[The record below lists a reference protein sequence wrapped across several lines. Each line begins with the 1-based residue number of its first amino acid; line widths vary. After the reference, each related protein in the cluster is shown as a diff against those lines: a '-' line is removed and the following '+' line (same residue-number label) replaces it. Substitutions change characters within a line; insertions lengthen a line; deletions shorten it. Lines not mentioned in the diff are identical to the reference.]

1 MAKYVVIAGG
11 GTGGHLF
18 PGIALAKSLKRY
30 DMSTQITFVGT
41 QQGIESKVLPKEGFK
56 LKTILSGGLLGK
68 KGASRWISWSKLP
81 VGVAQSMAF
90 LIKKRPNLVVGVG
103 GYVSGPLVFSA
114 WVLRIP
120 ILIHEQNSVPGV
132 TNRLLGKIA
141 DKVAISFGMSKK
153 YFPEEKVTETGN
165 MIREEMTQ
173 PREEQIK
180 VSSDKIRVLILGGSQ
195 GAHSI
200 NMAMLEALDKL
211 SHVKDQI
218 EIVHQT
224 GEKDEV
230 LAQKSYEEKGFAA
243 EAHAFIDDI
252 GEQYQKASLVICRAG
267 ATTLAEVTACGK
279 VSVLIPF
286 PYAAHNHQEHNA
298 RAVEAENAG
307 EVILDK
313 DINGD
318 VIAESILEAMNNP
331 EKMKEME
338 DNSYRLGKRE
348 ATEEVMQLC
357 LDLMNDANK
366 ISNDKGKF
374 PSKSSFSCF

>member
-81 VGVAQSMAF
+81 IGMAQSMAF

-165 MIREEMTQ
+165 MIREEMTR
-173 PREEQIK
+173 PREEQIN
-180 VSSDKIRVLILGGSQ
+180 VSPGKTRVLILGGSQ

-200 NMAMLEALDKL
+200 NMAMLDALDKL

-224 GEKDEV
+224 GEKDET
-230 LAQKSYEEKGFAA
+230 LAQEKYKEKGFAA

-318 VIAESILEAMNNP
+318 LIADSILEAMNDP

-338 DNSYRLGKRE
+338 ENSYQLGRRE
-348 ATEEVMQLC
+348 ATEEVMRLC
-357 LDLMNDANK
+357 VELMNDANK
-366 ISNDKGKF
+366 SSKGKF

>member
-18 PGIALAKSLKRY
+18 PGIALAKSLKRH
-30 DMSTQITFVGT
+30 DMSIQVTFVGT
-41 QQGIESKVLPKEGFK
+41 RQGIESKVLPKEGLQ

-81 VGVAQSMAF
+81 VGMAQSMAF
-90 LIKKRPNLVVGVG
+90 LIRKRPNLVVGVG

-120 ILIHEQNSVPGV
+120 ILIHEQNSIPGV

-141 DKVAISFGMSKK
+141 DKVAISFGMSRKF
-153 YFPEEKVTETGN
+153 FPQDTVTETGN
-165 MIREEMTQ
+165 MIREEMCK
-173 PREEQIK
+173 PREETIK
-180 VSSDKIRVLILGGSQ
+180 EPQGKIRILILGGSQ

-200 NMAMLEALDKL
+200 NMAMLDALDKL
-211 SHVKDQI
+211 SHVKDRL

-224 GEKDEV
+224 GERDVTQVRE
-230 LAQKSYEEKGFAA
+230 AYENKRFSA

-279 VSVLIPF
+279 VSLLVPF
-286 PYAAHNHQEHNA
+286 PHAAHNHQEHNA

-307 EVILDK
+307 QVVLDK
-313 DINGD
+313 DISGE
-318 VIAESILEAMNNP
+318 IFAKSILEAMDDP
-331 EKMKEME
+331 EKMREMA

-348 ATEEVMQLC
+348 ATEEVTQLC
-357 LDLMNDANK
+357 LELMKDANN
-366 ISNDKGKF
+366 ISNSKEKF
-374 PSKSSFSCF
+374 PGKSSLSCF

>member
-30 DMSTQITFVGT
+30 DMDTQITFVGT
-41 QQGIESKVLPKEGFK
+41 KQGIESKVLPKEGFK

-81 VGVAQSMAF
+81 IGMAQSMAF

-153 YFPEEKVTETGN
+153 YFPEEKVSETGN
-165 MIREEMTQ
+165 MIREEMTR
-173 PREEQIK
+173 PREEQID
-180 VSSDKIRVLILGGSQ
+180 VSPGKTRVLILGGSQ

-200 NMAMLEALDKL
+200 NMAMLDALDKL

-224 GEKDEV
+224 GEKDEALV
-230 LAQKSYEEKGFAA
+230 QDLYKEKGFTA

-252 GEQYQKASLVICRAG
+252 GEQYHKASLVICRAG

-318 VIAESILEAMNNP
+318 LIAESILEAMNNP

-338 DNSYRLGKRE
+338 ENSYQLGKRE

-357 LDLMNDANK
+357 LELMEDANK
-366 ISNDKGKF
+366 ISRGKF
-374 PSKSSFSCF
+374 PSKNSFSCF

>member
-81 VGVAQSMAF
+81 IGMAQSMAF

-114 WVLRIP
+114 WVVRIP

-141 DKVAISFGMSKK
+141 DKVAVSFGMSKK
-153 YFPEEKVTETGN
+153 YFPEEKVAETGN
-165 MIREEMTQ
+165 MIREEMTR
-173 PREEQIK
+173 PREEQINVHQGK
-180 VSSDKIRVLILGGSQ
+180 TRVLILGGSQ

-200 NMAMLEALDKL
+200 NMAMLDALDKL

-218 EIVHQT
+218 EIIHQT
-224 GEKDEV
+224 GEKDEA
-230 LAQKSYEEKGFAA
+230 LAQEKYKEKGFAA

-318 VIAESILEAMNNP
+318 LIAESILEAMDNP

-338 DNSYRLGKRE
+338 DNSYRIGRRE

-357 LDLMNDANK
+357 LELMNDANK
-366 ISNDKGKF
+366 TSKGKF

>member
-1 MAKYVVIAGG
+1 
-11 GTGGHLF
+11 
-18 PGIALAKSLKRY
+18 
-30 DMSTQITFVGT
+30 
-41 QQGIESKVLPKEGFK
+41 
-56 LKTILSGGLLGK
+56 
-68 KGASRWISWSKLP
+68 
-81 VGVAQSMAF
+81 MAF
-90 LIKKRPNLVVGVG
+90 LIRKRPNLVVGVG

-153 YFPEEKVTETGN
+153 YFPEEKVIETGN
-165 MIREEMTQ
+165 MIRKEMTH
-173 PREEQIK
+173 PREEQENVTPGK
-180 VSSDKIRVLILGGSQ
+180 TKVLILGGSQ

-200 NMAMLEALDKL
+200 NMAMLDALDKI
-211 SHVKDQI
+211 SHVKHQI

-224 GEKDEV
+224 GDKDED
-230 LAQKSYEEKGFAA
+230 LAKQRYEEKGFTA

-338 DNSYRLGKRE
+338 ENSYRIGKRE

-357 LDLMNDANK
+357 LELMEDANK

-374 PSKSSFSCF
+374 PGKNSFSCF

>member
-1 MAKYVVIAGG
+1 
-11 GTGGHLF
+11 
-18 PGIALAKSLKRY
+18 
-30 DMSTQITFVGT
+30 MSIEITFVGT
-41 QQGIESKVLPKEGFK
+41 RQGIESTVLPKEGLK

-81 VGVAQSMAF
+81 VGMAQSMAF
-90 LIKKRPNLVVGVG
+90 LIRKRPDLVVGVG

-120 ILIHEQNSVPGV
+120 ILIHEQNSIPGV

-153 YFPEEKVTETGN
+153 FFPQATVTETGN
-165 MIREEMTQ
+165 MIREEMCR
-173 PREEQIK
+173 PREENIK
-180 VSSDKIRVLILGGSQ
+180 AADGKTRVLVLGGSQ

-200 NMAMLEALDKL
+200 NMAMLDALDKL
-211 SHVKDQI
+211 SHVKGQL

-224 GEKDEV
+224 GESDVTQVKEGY
-230 LAQKSYEEKGFAA
+230 AKKGFSADV
-243 EAHAFIDDI
+243 HAFIDDV
-252 GEQYQKASLVICRAG
+252 GEQYRKASLVICRAG

-279 VSVLIPF
+279 VSLLIPF

-307 EVILDK
+307 EMVLDK
-313 DINGD
+313 DINGGL
-318 VIAESILEAMNNP
+318 IAKSILETMDDP
-331 EKMKEME
+331 EKMRAME

-348 ATEEVMQLC
+348 ATEEVKRLC
-357 LDLMNDANK
+357 LELMKDANN
-366 ISNDKGKF
+366 ISNSKEKF
-374 PSKSSFSCF
+374 PGKNSLSCF

>member
-18 PGIALAKSLKRY
+18 PGIALAKSLKRH
-30 DMSTQITFVGT
+30 DMSIQITFVGT
-41 QQGIESKVLPKEGFK
+41 SQGIESKVLPKEGLK
-56 LKTILSGGLLGK
+56 LKTILAGGLLGK

-81 VGVAQSMAF
+81 VGMAQSMAF
-90 LIKKRPNLVVGVG
+90 LIRKRPNLVVGVG
-103 GYVSGPLVFSA
+103 GFVSGPLVFSA

-120 ILIHEQNSVPGV
+120 ILIHEQNSIPGV

-141 DKVAISFGMSKK
+141 DKVAVSFGMSKK
-153 YFPEEKVTETGN
+153 FFPKRKVTETGN
-165 MIREEMTQ
+165 MIREEMCM
-173 PREEQIK
+173 PREEQINEPLGK
-180 VSSDKIRVLILGGSQ
+180 TRVLILGGSQ

-200 NMAMLEALDKL
+200 NMAMLDALDKL
-211 SHVKDQI
+211 SHVKGQL

-224 GEKDEV
+224 GEKDV
-230 LAQKSYEEKGFAA
+230 KKVRKGYKDKKFSA

-267 ATTLAEVTACGK
+267 ATTLAEITACGK
-279 VSVLIPF
+279 VSLLIPF

-313 DINGD
+313 DISGEL
-318 VIAESILEAMNNP
+318 IAQSILEAMHNP
-331 EKMKEME
+331 EKMKEMQ
-338 DNSYRLGKRE
+338 DNSYRLGKRD
-348 ATEEVMQLC
+348 ATEEVKRLC
-357 LDLMNDANK
+357 LELMNDANN
-366 ISNDKGKF
+366 ISIEKGKF
-374 PSKSSFSCF
+374 SGKNSLSCI

>member
-81 VGVAQSMAF
+81 IGMAQSMAF

-114 WVLRIP
+114 WMLRIP

-153 YFPEEKVTETGN
+153 YFPEEKVSETGN
-165 MIREEMTQ
+165 MIREEMTR
-173 PREEQIK
+173 PREEQIDA
-180 VSSDKIRVLILGGSQ
+180 SSGKTRILILGGSQ

-200 NMAMLEALDKL
+200 NMAMLDALEKL
-211 SHVKDQI
+211 SHVKDRI

-224 GEKDEV
+224 GEKDETY
-230 LAQKSYEEKGFAA
+230 AQEKYKEKGFAA

-313 DINGD
+313 DINGEL
-318 VIAESILEAMNNP
+318 IAESILEAMNNP

-338 DNSYRLGKRE
+338 ENSYGLGKRD

-357 LDLMNDANK
+357 LDLMKDANK

-374 PSKSSFSCF
+374 PSKNSFSCF